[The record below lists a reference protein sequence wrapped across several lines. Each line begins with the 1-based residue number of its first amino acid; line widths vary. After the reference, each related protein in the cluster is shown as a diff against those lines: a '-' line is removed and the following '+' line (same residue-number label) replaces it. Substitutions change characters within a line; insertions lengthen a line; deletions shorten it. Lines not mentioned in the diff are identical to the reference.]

1 MRRFVVAFA
10 VIGVL
15 LHAFALVRHAGIQ
28 TSRAFAAASNE
39 VQRLQADLGVICHAP
54 AGDETPASQPAG
66 GSLPSN
72 EGSSCP
78 VCSKLCAAVA
88 FPGPTPLT
96 VFLPLLPLQKLQL
109 ALDVRVEKLKQIRP
123 QGRGPPA
130 YA

>member
-1 MRRFVVAFA
+1 MRRVVVAFA
-10 VIGVL
+10 VVGVL

-28 TSRAFAAASNE
+28 ASRAFAVASDE

-54 AGDETPASQPAG
+54 TGDEAAASQPPG
-66 GSLPSN
+66 GTTPSN
-72 EGSSCP
+72 DGSSCP

-88 FPGPTPLT
+88 LTGPTPASI
-96 VFLPLLPLQKLQL
+96 LLPSLPSQKLRL
-109 ALDVRVEKLKQIRP
+109 ALDIRVEKLKQIRP